1 MKEPTTES
9 RFGRGTGSQ
18 KRDDG
23 SAETSDPQV
32 PHQDQPGGGMQ
43 RPLLHLTH
51 ESKNLIRGTG
61 EDVARDS
68 YMVHRIFSDVI

>member
-1 MKEPTTES
+1 
-9 RFGRGTGSQ
+9 
-18 KRDDG
+18 
-23 SAETSDPQV
+23 
-32 PHQDQPGGGMQ
+32 MQ